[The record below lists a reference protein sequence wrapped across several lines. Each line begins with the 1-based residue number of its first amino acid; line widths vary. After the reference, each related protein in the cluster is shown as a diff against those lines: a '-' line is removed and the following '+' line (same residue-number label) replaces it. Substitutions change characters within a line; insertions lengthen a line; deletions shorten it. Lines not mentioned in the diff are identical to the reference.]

1 MKLIWKFALPNLG
14 QNSVEMPAKSR
25 LLNVSWRDGAPTVW
39 AEVDPM
45 EIKVWRQLVVVGTGV
60 DFDPLDK
67 LIYVGTVFETSTPLV
82 WHVYDGGDGS

>member
-1 MKLIWKFALPNLG
+1 LKLIWKFALPNLG
-14 QNSVEMPAKSR
+14 QNSVEMPAKAK
-25 LLNVSWRDGAPTVW
+25 LLGVGHQDGRTTVW

-45 EIKVWRQLVVVGTGV
+45 EIKVWRQLVVVGTGM

-67 LIYVGTVFETSTPLV
+67 LKYVGTDFGDAPLV